1 MKKNIVFT
9 LAVAFVMLF
18 ASCSKEV
25 KLPGTTW
32 TANYSNSFTYQG
44 LQASVALD
52 MTLKFIDE
60 TKYTMDVTSS
70 ATVMG
75 QTMPA
80 STDTQNGTYTFD
92 GEKGV
97 FDGEQEFTY
106 NKDDETI
113 TTVINVE
120 EDEAEMFGTDK
131 ITLTFKQK

>member
-1 MKKNIVFT
+1 MKRNVVFT

-32 TANYSNSFTYQG
+32 TANFSKTITYG
-44 LQASVALD
+44 SVSLD
-52 MTLKFIDE
+52 MTLKFVDE
-60 TKYTMDVTSS
+60 TNYTMDVTSS

-75 QTMPA
+75 QTLPP
-80 STDTQNGTYTFD
+80 STDTQKGTYTFD

-113 TTVINVE
+113 SVTTE
-120 EDEAEMFGTDK
+120 LEADMAEMFGSDK

>member
-1 MKKNIVFT
+1 MKRNVVFT

-32 TANYSNSFTYQG
+32 TANFSKTITYMG
-44 LQASVALD
+44 ASGNVSLD

-60 TKYTMDVTSS
+60 TNYTMDVTSS

-75 QTMPA
+75 QTMPP
-80 STDTQNGTYTFD
+80 STDSQKGTYTFD

-97 FDGEQEFTY
+97 FDSEQEFTY
-106 NKDDETI
+106 NKDDEII
-113 TTVINVE
+113 TTVINLE
-120 EDEAEMFGTDK
+120 EDEALMFGSDK

>member
-1 MKKNIVFT
+1 MKRSVFFT

-32 TANYSNSFTYQG
+32 TANFSKTITYMG
-44 LQASVALD
+44 ASGSVSLD

-60 TKYTMDVTSS
+60 TNYTMDVIMS

-80 STDTQNGTYTFD
+80 ETDSQKGTYTFD

-113 TTVINVE
+113 SVTE
-120 EDEAEMFGTDK
+120 ELDDEIAELFGTDK

>member
-1 MKKNIVFT
+1 MKRSVFFT

-32 TANYSNSFTYQG
+32 TANYSKTITYMG
-44 LQASVALD
+44 ASGNVSLD

-60 TKYTMDVTSS
+60 TNYTMDVTSS

-80 STDTQNGTYTFD
+80 ETDNQKGTYTFD

-113 TTVINVE
+113 TTVINLE
-120 EDEAEMFGTDK
+120 EEEAEMFGTDK

>member
-1 MKKNIVFT
+1 
-9 LAVAFVMLF
+9 MLF

-32 TANYSNSFTYQG
+32 TANYSNSVTYQG

-52 MTLKFIDE
+52 MTLNFVDE
-60 TKYTMDVTSS
+60 TNYKMDVSI
-70 ATVMG
+70 ATTMMG

-80 STDTQNGTYTFD
+80 QNESESGTYTFD

-97 FDGEQEFTY
+97 FDGEQDFTY

-113 TTVINVE
+113 TTVISLE
-120 EDEAEMFGTDK
+120 EEEALMFGSDK

>member
-1 MKKNIVFT
+1 MKRNVVFT

-32 TANYSNSFTYQG
+32 TANYSNSVTYQG
-44 LQASVALD
+44 LQANVALD
-52 MTLKFIDE
+52 MTLNFVDE
-60 TKYTMDVTSS
+60 TNYKMDVSVAMTM
-70 ATVMG
+70 MG

-80 STDTQNGTYTFD
+80 QNESDSGTYTFD

-113 TTVINVE
+113 TTVINLE
-120 EDEAEMFGTDK
+120 EEEALMFGSDK

>member
-1 MKKNIVFT
+1 MKRSVVFT

-32 TANYSNSFTYQG
+32 TANFSKNITYMG
-44 LQASVALD
+44 ASGSVSLD

-113 TTVINVE
+113 TTVINLE
-120 EDEAEMFGTDK
+120 EEEAEMFGTDK